1 MTKRLTT
8 IIVEDDFGRVQTKV
22 ETDLFPPKLMDI
34 FLESIIINGDIN
46 ETI

>member
-22 ETDLFPPKLMDI
+22 ETDLFPPELMDM
-34 FLESIIINGDIN
+34 FLEFIKR
-46 ETI
+46 